1 MASPPGDEDG
11 FTVMAAARSEAPAE
25 WPLLGERLLPARLLA
40 ELPGHELL
48 QVLRDLLR
56 GGGHHLRQD
65 DLLRDRQELA
75 HQRLDDLL
83 NRELLTREQLL
94 TGELGLHVGLLRGP
108 PVLLGEAA
116 HELLRCTPG
125 LREPAVL
132 LRLALVLL
140 DAERYLGQPQQYGG
154 FPQSWGG
161 PRQ

>member
-11 FTVMAAARSEAPAE
+11 FTVMAAARSEAPAG

-75 HQRLDDLL
+75 HQRLVFFFNDTPPTEIYTLS
-83 NRELLTREQLL
+83 
-94 TGELGLHVGLLRGP
+94 LHD
-108 PVLLGEAA
+108 
-116 HELLRCTPG
+116 
-125 LREPAVL
+125 
-132 LRLALVLL
+132 AL
-140 DAERYLGQPQQYGG
+140 PI
-154 FPQSWGG
+154 
-161 PRQ
+161 

>member
-1 MASPPGDEDG
+1 MASPPGVEDG

-75 HQRLDDLL
+75 HARRDA
-83 NRELLTREQLL
+83 RRRTKS
-94 TGELGLHVGLLRGP
+94 GGRGDAVSYP
-108 PVLLGEAA
+108 SAQGEA
-116 HELLRCTPG
+116 
-125 LREPAVL
+125 
-132 LRLALVLL
+132 
-140 DAERYLGQPQQYGG
+140 D
-154 FPQSWGG
+154 S
-161 PRQ
+161 

>member
-56 GGGHHLRQD
+56 GGGH

-116 HELLRCTPG
+116 
-125 LREPAVL
+125 
-132 LRLALVLL
+132 
-140 DAERYLGQPQQYGG
+140 
-154 FPQSWGG
+154 
-161 PRQ
+161 

>member
-11 FTVMAAARSEAPAE
+11 FTVMAAARSEAPAG

-75 HQRLDDLL
+75 NQRLDELLGRDLMLPGDLL
-83 NRELLTREQLL
+83 LPR
-94 TGELGLHVGLLRGP
+94 ELGL
-108 PVLLGEAA
+108 
-116 HELLRCTPG
+116 
-125 LREPAVL
+125 
-132 LRLALVLL
+132 
-140 DAERYLGQPQQYGG
+140 
-154 FPQSWGG
+154 
-161 PRQ
+161 